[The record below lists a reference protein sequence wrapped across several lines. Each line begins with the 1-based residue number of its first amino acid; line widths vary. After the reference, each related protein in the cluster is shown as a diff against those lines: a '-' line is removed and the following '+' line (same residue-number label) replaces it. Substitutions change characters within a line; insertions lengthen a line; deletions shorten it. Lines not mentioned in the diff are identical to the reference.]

1 MLPEQTVIKEA
12 RQQLRKANS
21 WVITGL
27 RVDGMDEEL
36 RDRWH
41 EIVDAVLDEFDT
53 YLEDCT

>member
-1 MLPEQTVIKEA
+1 MLTSKQTVINEA
-12 RQQLRKANS
+12 RQLLRKTNP
-21 WVITGL
+21 WVITAL

-53 YLEDCT
+53 HLEDR